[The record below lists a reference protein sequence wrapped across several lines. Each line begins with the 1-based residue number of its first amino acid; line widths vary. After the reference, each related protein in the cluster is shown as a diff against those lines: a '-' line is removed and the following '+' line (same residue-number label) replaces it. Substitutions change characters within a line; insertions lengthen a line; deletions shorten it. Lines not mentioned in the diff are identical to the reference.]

1 MYPDRCTD
9 CDCDGYTEADGDCD
23 DRNWGVHPGAY
34 EGACAAEVCRDDVSD
49 GLDNDC
55 DGEVD
60 EGTTPLT
67 ETCND
72 QDDDCY
78 GEVDEVFDLDDDGWP
93 GSDDCPSDVAWFD
106 CDDTDPDVYPGA
118 EELCNGND
126 DNCDGDVDEGCFE
139 G

>member
-23 DRNWGVHPGAY
+23 DRNWGVLPGAY